1 MRGKRSLPAGMVAL
15 AAGAAALAAVTL
27 AAIALAAAALPS
39 AEAQP
44 ATVAPKAAEPQRT
57 APAAGLLVRRYVEG
71 ETLTYLMKGV
81 NEEWRYEIQGN
92 GVVKKDAA
100 GTFFEEYRW
109 SNLVSNQ
116 GKVLPAAGLAFR
128 HELSLDPSHKFV
140 FPNLA
145 QAPPVLIGPI
155 TDLLTFY
162 SDATLMMR
170 RPDLAQTGD
179 HAYVK
184 WGGPNSWADGAYVLV
199 GEDSID
205 FDLTLTKVDRAA
217 NTATVVV
224 RHVAP
229 KEPVIKMPAEWM
241 KTPIADVPNNWVEV
255 KKSRDKYVAGIGK
268 ETFDVE
274 MTLGLADGKILRGT
288 LDNTVDVVYRE
299 CADKGLA
306 QCGEAERHQI
316 KRRIEITLQP

>member
-1 MRGKRSLPAGMVAL
+1 VRRKRSLPAGAVA
-15 AAGAAALAAVTL
+15 L
-27 AAIALAAAALPS
+27 AAIALSFAAG
-39 AEAQP
+39 P
-44 ATVAPKAAEPQRT
+44 ARNVAPKSAEPQRT
-57 APAAGLLVRRYVEG
+57 APANSLVVRRYIEG

-81 NEEWRYEIQGN
+81 NEEWRYGIQGN
-92 GVVKKDAA
+92 GVVRKDAA
-100 GTFFEEYRW
+100 GTFFEEYQW
-109 SNLVSNQ
+109 SNLGSNR
-116 GKVLPAAGLAFR
+116 GDALAPAGLAFH
-128 HELSLDPSHKFV
+128 HELSLDLGHKFV

-170 RPDLAQTGD
+170 RPDLAQAGD

-184 WGGPNSWADGAYVLV
+184 WGGPNSWADGTHVLV

-205 FDLTLTKVDRAA
+205 FDLTLTKVDRTA
-217 NTATVVV
+217 NTATLVV

-229 KEPVIKMPAEWM
+229 KEPVIKLPAEWM

-255 KKSRDKYVAGIGK
+255 KKSGDKYVAGIGK

-274 MTLGLADGKILRGT
+274 MTLGLADGRILRGT
-288 LDNTVDVVYRE
+288 LDNTVDVVHRE
-299 CADKGLA
+299 CADKGLS
-306 QCGEAERHQI
+306 QCGEPSRHTI
-316 KRRIEITLQP
+316 KRKIEITLQP